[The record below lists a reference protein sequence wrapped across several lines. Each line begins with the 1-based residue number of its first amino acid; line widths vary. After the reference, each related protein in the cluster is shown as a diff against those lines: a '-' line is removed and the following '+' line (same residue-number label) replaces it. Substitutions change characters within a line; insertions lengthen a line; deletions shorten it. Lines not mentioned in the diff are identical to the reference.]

1 VSLPGLV
8 PPPIT
13 AARIV
18 TDWHGSP
25 VPVLFL
31 VVLSGAYLAG
41 LQRLSARGDA
51 WPVGR
56 TICWFLG
63 VAFIA
68 FALLGGLASYDT
80 TLFSV
85 HMAQHMVLS
94 MVAPIPLALGAP
106 ITLALRTLPLRGR
119 RLVLAVLHNPVV
131 KVLTNPGV
139 AFVAF
144 LGSAFGLYFTS
155 LYGESLRHPL
165 LHDAIHMHFLAVGCL
180 FFWPILGIDPIPSRM
195 GHGARI
201 LVMVVTLPFHAFLGI
216 AILSSS
222 TVFGNGFYEAQHRA
236 WGASPL
242 SDQHTGGGILW
253 SAGELVGGVVLMVVL
268 AQWMRSEERAGRR
281 SDRLGDRK
289 VDVEL
294 DAWNAQFERLAKRTS
309 R

>member
-1 VSLPGLV
+1 VSLPWTV

-13 AARIV
+13 AGRIV
-18 TDWHGSP
+18 TDWTVAP
-25 VPVLFL
+25 VPVLGL
-31 VVLSGAYLAG
+31 VILTGAYLAG
-41 LQRLSARGDA
+41 VRHLTARGHP
-51 WPVGR
+51 WPMGR
-56 TICWFLG
+56 TLCWLGG
-63 VAFIA
+63 VALIA
-68 FALLGGLASYDT
+68 FALMGGLATYDT

-85 HMAQHMVLS
+85 HMAQHMLLS

-106 ITLALRTLPLRGR
+106 ITLALRVLPLRGR
-119 RLVLAVLHNPVV
+119 RLVLAILHNPVV
-131 KVLTNPGV
+131 RVLTNPGV
-139 AFVAF
+139 AFVLF
-144 LGSAFGLYFTS
+144 LGTAFGLYFTS

-165 LHDAIHMHFLAVGCL
+165 LHDAIHLHFLAVGCL
-180 FFWPILGIDPIPSRM
+180 FFWPILGIDPIPARM

-222 TVFGNGFYEAQHRA
+222 MVFGDGFYEAQHRT

-253 SAGELVGGVVLMVVL
+253 AAGELVGAVVLMVVV

-294 DAWNAQFERLAKRTS
+294 EAWNAHFEALAKRTS